1 MVIRADIFSG
11 NVTQDEDEGIKGDT
25 EDDDPAFP
33 HPGIHKRH
41 GSRRHGNLLHSIA
54 PVPLG
59 FRCLIP
65 KDLKLPASTADA
77 TS

>member
-41 GSRRHGNLLHSIA
+41 GSRRHGNLKYTNETSVTKLIFSI
-54 PVPLG
+54 
-59 FRCLIP
+59 
-65 KDLKLPASTADA
+65 DTAL
-77 TS
+77 